1 MNNITMTLIRCAL
14 TTFLAG
20 ISYYMLQIILSL
32 EKRLDE
38 IEKNLK
44 ENIENEKITIATLE
58 KRLDEINKEL
68 KENIENE
75 KRSSSKLNAFL
86 DNYTI
91 FDYSSYGD
99 FYPKVNRIRLNK
111 IGKINYNEGDHPI
124 EISHLRLLKSTST
137 QIKFVLGV
145 SFGYVEAYL
154 STFTGE
160 FKYVEKFAKKMGHI
174 PQIKLL
180 NDYGEEYIV
189 PFHLVLS
196 ILDAEIVSYDD
207 FYVDKDL
214 FKKSFDTFVDKHGG
228 YEFGKLSN
236 ACDIDEV
243 KLLFI

>member
-1 MNNITMTLIRCAL
+1 MNNISMTLIRCAL

-44 ENIENEKITIATLE
+44 ENIENEKNNYCNI
-58 KRLDEINKEL
+58 RKEL
-68 KENIENE
+68 EENIENE
-75 KRSSSKLNAFL
+75 KRTSSKLNAFL

-91 FDYSSYGD
+91 FDYSCGVS
-99 FYPKVNRIRLNK
+99 NRFRLNK
-111 IGKINYNEGDHPI
+111 ICKINYNEGDHPI

-137 QIKFVLGV
+137 QIKFGLNA
-145 SFGYVEAYL
+145 SFNYVKTYL
-154 STFTGE
+154 SRFTGE
-160 FKYVEKFAKKMGHI
+160 FKYVEKFAKKMGDI
-174 PQIKLL
+174 PQIKLID
-180 NDYGEEYIV
+180 DYGEEYIV

-207 FYVDKDL
+207 LYVGKDL
-214 FKKSFDTFVDKHGG
+214 FKKSFDTFVEKNGG

-236 ACDIDEV
+236 VCDIDEV